1 MILLQLAVVAI
12 VMAVATRNIKVNT
25 IPINKRLQPF
35 LLLLNTVTDS
45 RFMAMLVQLANYDDD
60 DAYKS

>member
-12 VMAVATRNIKVNT
+12 VMVVATRNIKVNT
-25 IPINKRLQPF
+25 IPIKKRLQPF

-45 RFMAMLVQLANYDDD
+45 RFMAMLVQLCELR
-60 DAYKS
+60 